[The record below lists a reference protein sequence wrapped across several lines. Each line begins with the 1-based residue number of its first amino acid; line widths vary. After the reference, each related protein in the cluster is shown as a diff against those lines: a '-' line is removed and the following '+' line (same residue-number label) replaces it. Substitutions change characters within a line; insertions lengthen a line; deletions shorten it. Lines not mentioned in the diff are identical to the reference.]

1 VDGVDGRDDV
11 GVDRGRIVGGD
22 GLRRGR
28 CGFVI
33 GGAERVGQAGEH
45 RADGVGVGVGG
56 EAEQRAEDVAER
68 LASGAGLRQQFF
80 GFDQLVGRPVGVG
93 LQQRQAAVELAQRR
107 QVTDDGEPALA
118 GQPEPAVDLFD
129 LIGWQVRLDQLD
141 LPVVGQA

>member
-1 VDGVDGRDDV
+1 VDRVDGRGD
-11 GVDRGRIVGGD
+11 VDRGRIVGGD

-33 GGAERVGQAGEH
+33 GGADLVGQPGEH
-45 RADGVGVGVGG
+45 RADGVGVGVQG
-56 EAEQRAEDVAER
+56 EPEQRAEDVAER
-68 LASGAGLRQQFF
+68 MAGGAGLRQQVF

-93 LQQRQAAVELAQRR
+93 LQQGQAAVELAQRR
-107 QVTDDGEPALA
+107 QLTDDGEPALA